1 MGAALTAVRAR
12 KKEMAGAMSKNEPGW
27 RRRIA
32 ALALTVT
39 VALGAA
45 AGTVFA
51 ENGQEDAEDMT
62 PHCKASILYEATTGT
77 VLFEKNPDEKLPPA
91 SMTKVMTAIVVLE
104 ENPDLEGEF
113 TVSEKAVSHYYC
125 SYMDSY
131 HLKAGEVI
139 SYEDCMRYLLVL
151 SGNEA
156 ATAFAFDMCGDY
168 QEFIDKMNAK
178 AEELGCTNTH
188 FVDCVGL
195 SASDHYTTPRDMAR
209 MCEYAMKFD
218 KFRECVSQSGGTLP
232 ASNKRDRDFNY
243 DSINYVMFPDDRYE
257 SPYARYMTGVKTG
270 FTNAAGWCFSG
281 CMEKDGLVFYSVVM
295 GSELLDYGD
304 GERVIQGDFL
314 DTINLYSLTDGLTA
328 DNIAERYPQTG
339 NAPVWMIAAAVAI
352 IVLIAL
358 MWFRSVRNVHKT
370 VQKIV
375 KRADEQSGREFG
387 KEPGGEDK
395 R

>member
-1 MGAALTAVRAR
+1 MTRPVRA
-12 KKEMAGAMSKNEPGW
+12 KEMTGAMSNG
-27 RRRIA
+27 RSLLMQRITVLV
-32 ALALTVT
+32 LALIL
-39 VALGAA
+39 ALGAA
-45 AGTVFA
+45 PGAAFA
-51 ENGQEDAEDMT
+51 EGSQEEPEDMT

-91 SMTKVMTAIVVLE
+91 SMTKVMTAIIVLE
-104 ENPDLEGEF
+104 ENPNLEGTL
-113 TVSEKAVSHYYC
+113 TVSDKAVSQYYC

-131 HLKAGEVI
+131 HLRAGEVI
-139 SYEDCMRYLLVL
+139 SYEDCMKYLLVL

-156 ATAFAFDMCGDY
+156 ATSFAFDMCDDY
-168 QEFIDKMNAK
+168 HDFIDKMNAK
-178 AEELGCTNTH
+178 AKELGCENTH

-195 SASDHYTTPRDMAR
+195 SAGEHYTTPRDMAT

-232 ASNKRDRDFNY
+232 ASNKREKDFNY

-257 SPYARYMTGVKTG
+257 SPYAQYMTGVKTG

-328 DNIAERYPQTG
+328 DNIAERYPQAG
-339 NAPVWMIAAAVAI
+339 GKSPVWMIAAAV
-352 IVLIAL
+352 LILILLVAL
-358 MWFRSVRNVHKT
+358 WIRSVRNAHKL
-370 VQKIV
+370 V
-375 KRADEQSGREFG
+375 KRIVEKAGQDGE
-387 KEPGGEDK
+387 GGS
-395 R
+395 RLQ